1 MELRPLKVEDVS
13 ENYVSWFSDE
23 DVTKYSDNQYY
34 EFSLEGQISYV
45 QECLSNKDIMLFG
58 IFADGKHIGNIVL
71 KGQLSVHKRAEITY
85 FIGEKSYWGK
95 GIGRNAVSKII
106 QIAKLE
112 LKLNKLFAGVA
123 KNNKGS
129 RKILELNNFVLEGI
143 RKKHLFYNNNFEDQ
157 YDYGLI
163 L

>member
-34 EFSLEGQISYV
+34 EFSLKGQISYV

-71 KGQLSVHKRAEITY
+71 KGKLSVHKRAEITY

-95 GIGRNAVSKII
+95 GIGRKAVSKII

-129 RKILELNNFVLEGI
+129 RKIWELNNFVLEGI